1 MRGSFT
7 LIIYHLLGKK
17 TKKQI
22 KKSCIFIFCRNASV
36 LFVTLFWYLV
46 IWADQSSLKSVPS
59 RDIQYLSGIKR
70 QSDAEFDDRCLR
82 CLCPATVYQWHLR
95 TSPNLNLIT
104 GYHRVHFVLVINCVN
119 VMLYEPENLSG
130 KYILSTLMQVSQ
142 HSEHSVTKRMF
153 MGHLIQ
159 P

>member
-82 CLCPATVYQWHLR
+82 CLCPATVYQWHFR

-104 GYHRVHFVLVINCVN
+104 GYHRVHFVLSDKLCQCNAIWTWKSEWKIYTQYINAS
-119 VMLYEPENLSG
+119 LPALWA
-130 KYILSTLMQVSQ
+130 
-142 HSEHSVTKRMF
+142 
-153 MGHLIQ
+153 
-159 P
+159 